1 VWFEREVSLWSPGC
15 LNKLA
20 DLAGMGVPEMNY
32 QQLIDVGLSEDFE
45 SFEKRLVATADAM
58 GFPIISGM
66 LMRGVL
72 KDSARQITTYGNTPA
87 SYLEAATDRDDALR
101 DPVVEHLMTK
111 TVPVI
116 YDQETYVRANVGEL
130 WEIQA
135 PYGYKTGIAVKL
147 HLPGDKHF
155 VLGVDRNEALPAAS
169 AELMQMVA
177 GLQLLATHALTAADR
192 LLSPKLKTGDLPKL
206 TKREL
211 DVLSWTAQGKTAWE
225 VSVILGMSEKT
236 VNFHLGNAMRKLEV
250 SSKHQAVLKCVAAG
264 IL

>member
-1 VWFEREVSLWSPGC
+1 
-15 LNKLA
+15 
-20 DLAGMGVPEMNY
+20 MNY
-32 QQLIDVGLSEDFE
+32 QQLIDVGLSEDFT
-45 SFEKRLVATADAM
+45 SFERRLVATADAM

-72 KDSARQITTYGNTPA
+72 TDSAMQITTYGNTP
-87 SYLEAATDRDDALR
+87 SGHLEAARDLDDALR
-101 DPVVEHLMTK
+101 DPVMDHLMTQ

-116 YDQETYVRANVGEL
+116 YDQATYVSAGVGEL
-130 WEIQA
+130 WEMQA

-147 HLPGDKHF
+147 HLPGDRHF
-155 VLGVDRNEALPAAS
+155 ILGVDRDEALPKAGKD
-169 AELMQMVA
+169 LMHLIA

-192 LLSPKLKTGDLPKL
+192 LLSPKLKGEDIPKL
-206 TKREL
+206 TKREV

-250 SSKHQAVLKCVAAG
+250 NSKHQAVLKCVAAG
-264 IL
+264 VL

>member
-1 VWFEREVSLWSPGC
+1 
-15 LNKLA
+15 
-20 DLAGMGVPEMNY
+20 MGKPEMNY

-45 SFEKRLVATADAM
+45 VFERRLVETADAM
-58 GFPIISGM
+58 GFSMITGALI
-66 LMRGVL
+66 RGRLQDADV
-72 KDSARQITTYGNTPA
+72 QITSLGNTPDA
-87 SYLEAATDRDDALR
+87 YLQAARDLGDARR
-101 DPVVEHLMTK
+101 DPVMTRLMMESI
-111 TVPVI
+111 PVV
-116 YDQETYVRANVGEL
+116 YDQATYVAAGVGEL
-130 WEIQA
+130 WEMQA

-155 VLGVDRNEALPAAS
+155 LLGVDREEALPATG
-169 AELMQMVA
+169 EQLMPMVA
-177 GLQLLATHALTAADR
+177 GLQLLAAHALTAADR
-192 LLSPKLKTGDLPKL
+192 LLSPMLAKGDMPKL

-250 SSKHQAVLKCVAAG
+250 NSKHQAVLRCVAAG

>member
-1 VWFEREVSLWSPGC
+1 MAKPGM
-15 LNKLA
+15 
-20 DLAGMGVPEMNY
+20 DY

-45 SFEKRLVATADAM
+45 SFERRLVATADAM

-72 KDSARQITTYGNTPA
+72 KDSHRQITTYGNTP
-87 SYLEAATDRDDALR
+87 SGYLEAATDRDDALR
-101 DPVVEHLMTK
+101 DPVVDHLMTQ
-111 TVPVI
+111 TVPVV
-116 YDQETYVRANVGEL
+116 YDQATYTEAGVGEL

-135 PYGYKTGIAVKL
+135 PYGYRTGIAVKL

-155 VLGVDRNEALPAAS
+155 VLGVDREEALPS
-169 AELMQMVA
+169 GTPLMHMVA
-177 GLQLLATHALTAADR
+177 GLQLLAAHALTAADR
-192 LLSPKLKTGDLPKL
+192 LLSPKLATADLPKL
-206 TKREL
+206 TKREV

-250 SSKHQAVLKCVAAG
+250 TSKHQAVLKCVAAG